1 MPILIREPRAF
12 PDDLLSSDKCY
23 HSDRAWR
30 VVYTKPRQ
38 EKCLARELRRC
49 QVPHYLP
56 LVTRQHFYRGRRVD
70 SYAPLFG
77 SYVFLHCTEEE
88 RIRSL
93 GTGRI
98 SQLLP
103 VADQDRLI
111 VDLQRV
117 EQLIES
123 GFPLTVENRL
133 RPGQR
138 VRVKRGSLEGMEG
151 VVEARRRMSR
161 LVVLIE
167 FLQQGV
173 SLEIDDY
180 LLEPI

>member
-1 MPILIREPRAF
+1 MPILSKEPRSF
-12 PDDLLSSDKCY
+12 PEDLLY
-23 HSDRAWR
+23 PADRAQTDRIWR
-30 VVYTKPRQ
+30 VVYTKARQ
-38 EKCLARELRRC
+38 EKCLTRELRRFE
-49 QVPHYLP
+49 VPHYLP
-56 LVTRQHFYRGRRVD
+56 LVTKQHLYRGRRVQ
-70 SYAPLFG
+70 SYTPLFG
-77 SYVFLHCTEEE
+77 SYVFLYCTEEE

-103 VADQDRLI
+103 VKDQGGLFADL
-111 VDLQRV
+111 LRV

-123 GFPLTVENRL
+123 GLPLSVEQGL

-138 VRVKRGSLEGMEG
+138 VRVKQGSLAGMEG
-151 VVEARRRMSR
+151 VVEARRRTSR
-161 LVVLIE
+161 LVVVIE

-180 LLEPI
+180 LLEPA